1 MEAIRDNGT
10 FMDTNKLLK
19 TVDPETAM
27 SNLIITTTMRET
39 AEAAQQMR
47 ASASGVGTRLNVTA

>member
-1 MEAIRDNGT
+1 MDAIHDNGT

-39 AEAAQQMR
+39 AEVAQQMR